1 MTGPDENPPP
11 VADVLP
17 LTPRRTYLDAARE
30 QGVYQEREELLDE
43 TAKLRAGLARRE
55 AAKADFEARQN
66 VVSFGEVHEGAAV
79 VERALAKQRGEILG
93 RQRAI
98 MAAFAATTLSKESF
112 PLLVAIMF
120 DTDVEAFQMAGL
132 FAAVEA
138 DLGRGRAPS
147 SHADDQAAER
157 RLNGEGLGPSF
168 TRKAF
173 S

>member
-1 MTGPDENPPP
+1 MTGPDENPQP

-30 QGVYQEREELLDE
+30 QGVYQQREELLDE

-98 MAAFAATTLSKESF
+98 MEAFAATTLSMESF
-112 PLLVAIMF
+112 AMLMILMF
-120 DTDVEAFQMAGL
+120 DTELEAFQMAGI
-132 FAAVEA
+132 FAATEA
-138 DLGRGRAPS
+138 GLGRGRTPS
-147 SHADDQAAER
+147 SHADDTQPER

-168 TRKAF
+168 TRKAP
-173 S
+173 